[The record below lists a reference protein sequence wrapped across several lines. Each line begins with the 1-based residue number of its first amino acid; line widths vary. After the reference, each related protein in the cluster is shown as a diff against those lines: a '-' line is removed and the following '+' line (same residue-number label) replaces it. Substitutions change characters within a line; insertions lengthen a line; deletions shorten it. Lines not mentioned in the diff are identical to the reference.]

1 MKRVKLPFIP
11 GLEVE
16 FVNREYALKQVEG
29 FSEKGTRYPVVVF
42 GPEGCGKTALL
53 KQATEVFREL
63 GFDVIYVDPLR
74 RDFIAY
80 TDIGEV
86 VRKLREV
93 AVEAIGIAQLK
104 LATLALDI
112 VKDLIS
118 VWRRKYV
125 AVLVDE
131 VFQAIGLDKAEI
143 YVKSLLGL
151 IEYPPNS
158 YERIVAIIATS
169 EGLTRSRIGR
179 HRWALLRP
187 IWNMSKRGLEE
198 LYEKIPGFK
207 PKFEDIWMLTGGN
220 PDILSKLYQANWN
233 VEKVITEYVKSKEIT
248 PSFIVKWRNWLE
260 ESIRDPDILWDPS
273 TPEELIREL
282 IAKNL
287 IMYNLYDRDVWFWID
302 EPPPEKDLELGIG
315 RYVAWQTPIHK
326 EAVKKVLIEM
336 S

>member
-1 MKRVKLPFIP
+1 V
-11 GLEVE
+11 
-16 FVNREYALKQVEG
+16 
-29 FSEKGTRYPVVVF
+29 
-42 GPEGCGKTALL
+42 CG
-53 KQATEVFREL
+53 
-63 GFDVIYVDPLR
+63 GGS
-74 RDFIAY
+74 IA
-80 TDIGEV
+80 I
-86 VRKLREV
+86 
-93 AVEAIGIAQLK
+93 
-104 LATLALDI
+104 
-112 VKDLIS
+112 
-118 VWRRKYV
+118 
-125 AVLVDE
+125 LVDE
-131 VFQAIGLDKAEI
+131 VFQAIGLDKAET

-260 ESIRDPDILWDPS
+260 EAIRDPDILWDPS

-287 IMYNLYDRDVWFWID
+287 IMYNLYDRDAWFWID
-302 EPPPEKDLELGIG
+302 EPPPERDLELGIG
-315 RYVAWQTPIHK
+315 RYIAWQTPLHK
-326 EAVKKVLIEM
+326 EAIKKVLIEM
-336 S
+336 R